1 MAWTNADNL
10 YVKFGTEKAT
20 PSKGGEYNLLGPE
33 HMIEVHIDLQNL
45 TATEE
50 TPVSD
55 TIIFPAGVRPVRVRT
70 IVTEVPVTGD
80 AANWNLGF
88 METDRSTEI
97 DFDGLVAAGDGEV
110 GAAVGTITD
119 YTQGSTEHG
128 ADLGELTTVPS
139 YIVAW
144 ADTGTFSAGML
155 RVQIFYVE
163 PTTAA

>member
-1 MAWTNADNL
+1 MSYINSDGL
-10 YVKFGTEKAT
+10 LVKHGTEIGE
-20 PSKGGEYNLLGPE
+20 SGFGGEYRTDGPE
-33 HMIEVHIDLQNL
+33 RMTEFHIDLQNL

-50 TPVSD
+50 YILEDILPKN
-55 TIIFPAGVRPVRVRT
+55 VRPIRVRT

-80 AANWNLGF
+80 AANWNLGTV
-88 METDRSTEI
+88 ELDRTTEI

-128 ADLGELTTVPS
+128 ADLGELTTVPG
-139 YIVAW
+139 YFVAW

-155 RVQIFYVE
+155 RVQVFYQT
-163 PTTAA
+163 PTIAT